1 MAENQNT
8 PVVDE
13 TAPAQNEKTFTQ
25 DEVNRLCA
33 REAGKA
39 QRAIL
44 RKLNLSSEDEL
55 SVLLDNA
62 EKGKNSASL
71 QTQLDEL
78 TRKYSDAEKE
88 LTVLKNAKVLS
99 KYGIDDEEMQEFY
112 AYKIGKLVDDKTDFA
127 TAAEGY
133 FKDHPTNKGRVE
145 VSVPGSSAS
154 NTAKDANKA
163 INDAIRKAGG
173 FTV

>member
-8 PVVDE
+8 AVVE
-13 TAPAQNEKTFTQ
+13 EPAPAQNEKTFTQ

-133 FKDHPTNKGRVE
+133 FKDHPTNKGHVE

-154 NTAKDANKA
+154 NTANDANKA

>member
-8 PVVDE
+8 PVVEE

-55 SVLLDNA
+55 SSLLDNA
-62 EKGKNSASL
+62 ERGKGVNAL
-71 QTQLDEL
+71 QSQLDEL
-78 TRKYSDAEKE
+78 NNKYSTAMTE
-88 LTVLKNAKVLS
+88 LNLLKNAKVLA
-99 KYGIDDEEMQEFY
+99 KYGVTDADMQEFY
-112 AYKIGKLVDDKTDFA
+112 AYKIGKLVDDKKDFA
-127 TAAEGY
+127 AAAEEY
-133 FKDHPTNKGRVE
+133 FKDHPLTKGHVE

-154 NTAKDANKA
+154 NTANDANKA

-173 FTV
+173 FIV

>member
-8 PVVDE
+8 PVVEE
-13 TAPAQNEKTFTQ
+13 TAPVQNEKTFTQ

-133 FKDHPTNKGRVE
+133 FKDHPTNKGHVE

-154 NTAKDANKA
+154 NTANDANKA

>member
-1 MAENQNT
+1 MAESQNT

-78 TRKYSDAEKE
+78 TQKYSDAEKE
-88 LTVLKNAKVLS
+88 LTILKNAKVLS

-133 FKDHPTNKGRVE
+133 FKDHPTNKGHVE

-154 NTAKDANKA
+154 NTANDANKA